1 MNVDYDIYRLIRIQ
15 FVLFKDKT
23 PNHRR
28 TKHKKGDT
36 MSSKMNDTDASKEV
50 TLEDIKR
57 KIDDRTITRRNKG
70 SDLKYRA
77 QSAKDSSR

>member
-1 MNVDYDIYRLIRIQ
+1 MTRIQ
-15 FVLFKDKT
+15 IVLFEDKT
-23 PNHRR
+23 PTHRR
-28 TKHKKGDT
+28 IKHKKGDT
-36 MSSKMNDTDASKEV
+36 MSSKINDTEASKEV

>member
-1 MNVDYDIYRLIRIQ
+1 MIRIQ

-23 PNHRR
+23 PTHRR
-28 TKHKKGDT
+28 MKHKKDDT

>member
-1 MNVDYDIYRLIRIQ
+1 
-15 FVLFKDKT
+15 
-23 PNHRR
+23 
-28 TKHKKGDT
+28 
-36 MSSKMNDTDASKEV
+36 MSSTIKDTEASKEV